1 MAHCHHDGN
10 CGSSHEETT
19 TGEEQWTLYRY
30 VDFDKATCLNELESN
45 SLRNVLRPFHLRY
58 DTSLPVLT
66 SAVDEQL
73 LLWIPFTQVVK
84 LKAIAVIGGGG
95 GTSPSQVELFI
106 NNEQL
111 VDFSLIQGAKA
122 LQTIQLA
129 PPTTTSNNEWV
140 EYPTKYTKFQNVQS
154 LIMFFPSNF
163 GAERTVIQYI
173 GLKGQ
178 ATNYRREAVETVYE
192 ARPMSRGTS
201 TGEDWRNFRAV
212 E

>member
-1 MAHCHHDGN
+1 M
-10 CGSSHEETT
+10 ETD
-19 TGEEQWTLYRY
+19 ECVCVSIYL
-30 VDFDKATCLNELESN
+30 CL
-45 SLRNVLRPFHLRY
+45 
-58 DTSLPVLT
+58 
-66 SAVDEQL
+66 
-73 LLWIPFTQVVK
+73 
-84 LKAIAVIGGGG
+84 
-95 GTSPSQVELFI
+95 
-106 NNEQL
+106 
-111 VDFSLIQGAKA
+111 
-122 LQTIQLA
+122 
-129 PPTTTSNNEWV
+129 
-140 EYPTKYTKFQNVQS
+140 VQ